1 MLQIS
6 LLVPFVLIVRLTNT
20 SVYLDLVELVQPP
33 VVFFL
38 IQALVNKEMSRES
51 VLLAIVDFYDFLL
64 HQPADFETGLRLEHS
79 SAASNIGKTH
89 QTSRFALPSLTLDFA
104 GSDSLPLPYTIS
116 YKRTG
121 Q

>member
-1 MLQIS
+1 
-6 LLVPFVLIVRLTNT
+6 
-20 SVYLDLVELVQPP
+20 
-33 VVFFL
+33 
-38 IQALVNKEMSRES
+38 

-116 YKRTG
+116 SSVIAEPTCDAELQAANARRERWKRINTPCAARRSKIG
-121 Q
+121 RF